1 LCRADLRTATTG
13 LSRLCTMVSPEFLLS
28 AVRRVSYSDMVFL
41 LFIGLYDFLVDMT
54 DISLDVII
62 DM

>member
-1 LCRADLRTATTG
+1 
-13 LSRLCTMVSPEFLLS
+13 MVSPEFLLS